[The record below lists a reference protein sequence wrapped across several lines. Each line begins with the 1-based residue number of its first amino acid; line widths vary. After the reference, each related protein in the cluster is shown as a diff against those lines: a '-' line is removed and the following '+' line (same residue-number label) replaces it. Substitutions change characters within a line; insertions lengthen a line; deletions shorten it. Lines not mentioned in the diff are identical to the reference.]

1 MIFDALTAIRDRLK
15 NDAGITAALTDWY
28 PEATP
33 NYFIGAKLKP
43 TAQEFPYIAVAPMLE
58 TRERRKDRPRQQK
71 ISLMFG
77 VIEHDVTD
85 GVSIGLER
93 VTVLGELIYAALD
106 KQPLCAAPLVEW
118 LSNAQMISDAG
129 VQHPHYE
136 AELIFE
142 VTISP

>member
-1 MIFDALTAIRDRLK
+1 MIFDALTAIRDRLE
-15 NDAGITAALTDWY
+15 NDAGIEVAFKAWY
-28 PEATP
+28 PDATP

-58 TRERRKDRPRQQK
+58 TRERRNNRPRQQK
-71 ISLMFG
+71 ISLIFG
-77 VIEHDVTD
+77 VTEHDVTD

-106 KQPLCAAPLVEW
+106 KQPLRVAPLVEW

-129 VQHPHYE
+129 V
-136 AELIFE
+136 
-142 VTISP
+142 ISRVRAASSM